1 MNKNNTHHRHLRP
14 WRTLTGGA
22 ALSVAL
28 TLGFAMRGLDNPDG
42 LPEWTFWPALGLLA
56 LAVVLIR
63 ADWKEGRL

>member
-1 MNKNNTHHRHLRP
+1 MNQATTRHRHLRP
-14 WRTLTGGA
+14 WRTITGGA
-22 ALSVAL
+22 ALAAAL

-42 LPEWTFWPALGLLA
+42 LPEWTFFPALGLLA

>member
-1 MNKNNTHHRHLRP
+1 MNKTTTRRHHLRP
-14 WRTLTGGA
+14 WRTLIGGA

-56 LAVVLIR
+56 LAVGLIR

>member
-1 MNKNNTHHRHLRP
+1 MNKINTRHRHLRP

-42 LPEWTFWPALGLLA
+42 LPEWTFWLALGLLA

>member
-1 MNKNNTHHRHLRP
+1 MNKNNIRHRHLRP

>member
-1 MNKNNTHHRHLRP
+1 MNKTNTRHRHLRP

-42 LPEWTFWPALGLLA
+42 LPEWTFFPALA
-56 LAVVLIR
+56 LAALAVCLIR
-63 ADWKEGRL
+63 ADWKAGRL